1 MTKQNASLKPA
12 MFPVSSDSFRPLVQK
27 FSSNNSS
34 TNSMTSSSNGDVTKS
49 KKSNVN
55 LTVNVSSPMK
65 KEKMYALDDMSPS
78 RSGTV
83 RDRVTAAGDL
93 FGDINSAFAIMR
105 TPLKNTPPTTT
116 EVANF
121 EYSTIYKNA
130 EARDFE
136 VVRNLPLFPSRGT
149 SRCPSKSNSRAPSP
163 APVHEDPPVEA
174 VSTNL
179 TTESTSEF
187 ADPIE
192 VFTAFG
198 SDWHSYRTEDG
209 DLYYLILATGHSQW
223 EDPRVSG
230 LVEFE
235 YEQEQP
241 VGDQEEGALDTSIG
255 SIPRSSI
262 KSPPTSPSP
271 KSPSPS
277 LINEQISVIKHEVHN
292 PFNDMHHLIGER
304 RTSFSPAE
312 LERKE
317 SKESAG
323 FSDEKELL
331 SFAFD
336 EKSVARNFRWVDDSD
351 ASFGNGE
358 YHEHEPEDTTI
369 EPHMGSIGI
378 ADVHSPIIEVD
389 TRELEK
395 NNGEECG
402 PESHRLILFF
412 SSSSCAATFNQFSLF
427 FFLPARQVRLSLKSF
442 QISVR
447 PRRLTAS
454 SLLCHRHNL
463 ASMRRN

>member
-1 MTKQNASLKPA
+1 VVLTFIFVTSYMYLFRIAVLAGPIPVMTKQNASLKPA
-12 MFPVSSDSFRPLVQK
+12 VFPVSSDSFRPLVQK

-34 TNSMTSSSNGDVTKS
+34 SNSITLSSNGDVNKS
-49 KKSNVN
+49 KKSNMK
-55 LTVNVSSPMK
+55 LTVNVASPIK

-93 FGDINSAFAIMR
+93 FGDIHSAFAIMR
-105 TPLKNTPPTTT
+105 TPLRKTPPSTA
-116 EVANF
+116 EVENF

-130 EARDFE
+130 EVGNFE
-136 VVRNLPLFPSRGT
+136 VVRNTPLFPSRGA

-163 APVHEDPPVEA
+163 APVHQDPPVEA
-174 VSTNL
+174 VSTIL
-179 TTESTSEF
+179 ATESTSEF

-192 VFTAFG
+192 VFTACG
-198 SDWHSYRTEDG
+198 ADWHSYTTEDG
-209 DLYYLILATGHSQW
+209 DLYYLILSTGHSQW

-241 VGDQEEGALDTSIG
+241 VGDQEDGALDVSIG
-255 SIPRSSI
+255 SISRSSI

-277 LINEQISVIKHEVHN
+277 LINEPILAIKHEVHN
-292 PFNDMHHLIGER
+292 PFNDMNMNQLIGER
-304 RTSFSPAE
+304 RTSFSPAQ

-317 SKESAG
+317 SSG

-336 EKSVARNFRWVDDSD
+336 EKSIARNFRWVDDSD
-351 ASFGNGE
+351 ASFANGE
-358 YHEHEPEDTTI
+358 NDDHEAEEQVI
-369 EPHMGSIGI
+369 EPLVGSIGI

-395 NNGEECG
+395 NNGEDYG
-402 PESHRLILFF
+402 PESQSRLLPLLFYYE
-412 SSSSCAATFNQFSLF
+412 
-427 FFLPARQVRLSLKSF
+427 
-442 QISVR
+442 
-447 PRRLTAS
+447 
-454 SLLCHRHNL
+454 
-463 ASMRRN
+463 